1 MSEIK
6 LYSLKPEVEEK
17 VATSVLLEKELQR
30 TIEKNMELFF
40 GVRLL
45 KTEYPIKDGR
55 MDSIGID
62 ENNSPVIFEYK
73 RLANENII
81 NQGLFYVD
89 WLMEHKADYKL
100 LVKDVLGEVESEN
113 IDWSAPSVFCIAN
126 SFNKYDLHAVNQ
138 MQRNIKLIKYRK
150 YGDDLLLL
158 EQLNAPS
165 AFKKKSLED
174 DCENNERTQT
184 DVLSFAP
191 NNIIELYEDICGYI
205 ENLGDDIESNLLKKY
220 KAYRKIKNFCCI
232 EVQKKQ
238 ILLHLKLNPDSV
250 VLEDGFTRDMRL
262 IGHFGTGDLD
272 VSIRTSDDIEK
283 AKPLIERAYMEG

>member
-6 LYSLKPEVEEK
+6 LYSLKPEAEER
-17 VATSVLLEKELQR
+17 VAKSVLLEKELQR
-30 TIEKNMELFF
+30 TIEQNMELFF

-45 KTEYPIKDGR
+45 KSEYPIKDGR

-81 NQGLFYVD
+81 NQGLFYLD

-100 LVKDVLGEVESEN
+100 LVKEVLGEVMSEN

-138 MQRNIKLIKYRK
+138 MQRNIKLIKYRR
-150 YGDDLLLL
+150 YGDDLLLF

-165 AFKKKSLED
+165 ASKNKSLDD
-174 DCENNERTQT
+174 DCDNSSRTQT
-184 DVLSFAP
+184 NVISSAP
-191 NNIIELYEDICGYI
+191 DYIITLYEDICNYT
-205 ENLGDDIESNLLKKY
+205 ESLGDDIDSNQLKKY

-238 ILLHLKLNPDSV
+238 ILLHLSLDPDSV
-250 VLEDGFTRDMRL
+250 VLEEGFTRDMRL
-262 IGHFGTGDLD
+262 VGHFGTGDLD
-272 VSIRTSDDIEK
+272 VSVKTLDDVER
-283 AKPLIERAYMEG
+283 AKPLIERAYLEG